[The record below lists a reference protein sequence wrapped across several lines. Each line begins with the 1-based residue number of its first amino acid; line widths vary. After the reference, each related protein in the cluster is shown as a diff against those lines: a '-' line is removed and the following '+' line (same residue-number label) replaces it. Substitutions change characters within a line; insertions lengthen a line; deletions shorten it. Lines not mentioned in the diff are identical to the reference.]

1 VDDRLQ
7 RWEDAGGTWRVV
19 SRAEGEA
26 TIALLTC
33 DGGTE
38 MDRIVS
44 RDPAVLDLIERGP
57 A

>member
-1 VDDRLQ
+1 MDDRLQ

-19 SRAEGEA
+19 SRDDGEA

-33 DGGTE
+33 DGATE

>member
-1 VDDRLQ
+1 MDDRLQ

-19 SRAEGEA
+19 SRADGAA

-33 DGGTE
+33 DGGPE